1 MDPFGD
7 MNDMMQEMFRQST
20 FHGRNLQI
28 KLEITFEEAFQ
39 GCRKELSLKQR
50 HRCTNCAGHGQ
61 TSSDNCNICGGQGFV
76 NVHNAPFEI
85 RTSCQNCNATGKV
98 NVKPCSD
105 CSGTGHLPGYQE
117 KKIEVVVPSGI
128 DNGAIIR
135 VKGEGETSLRGGG
148 RPGDLM
154 VHVVVAEHPIYR
166 KSGTDL
172 LVDIPVSYT
181 NLALGADIEFPHF
194 NNEKIMLRIPPGT
207 QSGSRFKVAGKG
219 GCNPNGI
226 LGDLVVTLKVETVK
240 TPDEKY
246 RKVLEELAKFE
257 RENLDSRR
265 AAWLK
270 KTAPQPT

>member
-1 MDPFGD
+1 
-7 MNDMMQEMFRQST
+7 
-20 FHGRNLQI
+20 
-28 KLEITFEEAFQ
+28 
-39 GCRKELSLKQR
+39 
-50 HRCTNCAGHGQ
+50 
-61 TSSDNCNICGGQGFV
+61 
-76 NVHNAPFEI
+76 
-85 RTSCQNCNATGKV
+85 
-98 NVKPCSD
+98 
-105 CSGTGHLPGYQE
+105 
-117 KKIEVVVPSGI
+117 
-128 DNGAIIR
+128 
-135 VKGEGETSLRGGG
+135 
-148 RPGDLM
+148 M

-219 GCNPNGI
+219 GWNPNGI